1 MIWAIV
7 ILLIIAAFFII
18 GDFGTDKQK
27 EIEKKKLVEIET
39 AGNFP
44 TQYKVILNPDKTTKL
59 TLVEPEDKFV
69 IHRFNQSETLEEKI
83 IPFEKIIE
91 AEVSIDDSTVTK
103 VSKGSQI
110 TGAVVGGLAAGG
122 IGALVGGLSSNKT
135 ETKFFKKID
144 LKLKLDDFSS
154 PIYRFDF
161 LPSKDDFGLENVK
174 GFKQDDPKVKDALSN
189 AEIWQGI
196 MEIAIRKANKVAQ

>member
-1 MIWAIV
+1 MIWAI
-7 ILLIIAAFFII
+7 ILILVVGAFII
-18 GDFGTDKQK
+18 IGVSASDKQK
-27 EIEKKKLVEIET
+27 EMDKKRASEIET
-39 AGNFP
+39 VGNFP
-44 TQYKVILNPDKTTKL
+44 SNYKSIINPDKNAKL
-59 TLVEPEDKFV
+59 TLIDSEDKFV
-69 IHRFNQSETLEEKI
+69 IHNFKQDGTLGERIVPFSKI
-83 IPFEKIIE
+83 IQ
-91 AEVSIDDSTVTK
+91 AEVTIDDSTVTK

-110 TGAVVGGLAAGG
+110 TGAVVGGLAAGS

-135 ETKFFKKID
+135 ETKYFKKID

-161 LPSKDDFGLENVK
+161 LPSKDEFGLENVK

>member
-1 MIWAIV
+1 MIWAIIV
-7 ILLIIAAFFII
+7 LLIIAAFFII

-27 EIEKKKLVEIET
+27 EIEKKKLFEIET

-44 TQYKVILNPDKTTKL
+44 AQYKAILNPDKTTKL

-69 IHRFNQSETLEEKI
+69 IHMFNQSGTLEEKI

-110 TGAVVGGLAAGG
+110 TGAVVGGLAAGSV
-122 IGALVGGLSSNKT
+122 GALVGGLSSNKT

-161 LPSKDDFGLENVK
+161 LPSKDDFGLENLK
-174 GFKQDDPKVKDALSN
+174 GFTQNDPKVKDALSN
-189 AEIWQGI
+189 AEVWQGI

>member
-27 EIEKKKLVEIET
+27 EIEKKKMVEIET
-39 AGNFP
+39 AGSFP
-44 TQYKVILNPDKTTKL
+44 TQCKVILNPDKTAKL

-69 IHRFNQSETLEEKI
+69 IHRFSQSGTLEEKI

-91 AEVSIDDSTVTK
+91 AEVSIDDNTVTK

-154 PIYRFDF
+154 PIFRFDF

-174 GFKQDDPKVKDALSN
+174 GFRQDDPKVKDALSN

>member
-27 EIEKKKLVEIET
+27 EIEKKKLVEIEN

-59 TLVEPEDKFV
+59 TLVESEDKFV
-69 IHRFNQSETLEEKI
+69 IHRFNQSGTLEEKI

-122 IGALVGGLSSNKT
+122 IGALVGGLSSDKT

-174 GFKQDDPKVKDALSN
+174 GFSQDDPKVKDALSN

>member
-1 MIWAIV
+1 MIWAI
-7 ILLIIAAFFII
+7 ILILVVGSFII
-18 GDFGTDKQK
+18 IGVLASDKQK
-27 EIEKKKLVEIET
+27 EIDKKRANEIEMV
-39 AGNFP
+39 GNFP
-44 TQYKVILNPDKTTKL
+44 SNCKSIINPDKNAKL
-59 TLVEPEDKFV
+59 TLIEPEDKFM
-69 IHRFNQSETLEEKI
+69 IHKFNQYGTLEETI

-91 AEVSIDDSTVTK
+91 AEVSIDDSTITK

-110 TGAVVGGLAAGG
+110 TGAVVGGLAAGS
-122 IGALVGGLSSNKT
+122 IGALVGGLTSNKT
-135 ETKFFKKID
+135 ETKYFKKID

-161 LPSKDDFGLENVK
+161 LPSKDEFGLENVK
-174 GFKQDDPKVKDALSN
+174 GFRQDDPKVKDALSN

>member
-59 TLVEPEDKFV
+59 TLVETEDKFV
-69 IHRFNQSETLEEKI
+69 IHRFNQSGTLEEKI

-110 TGAVVGGLAAGG
+110 TGAVVGGLAAGS

-161 LPSKDDFGLENVK
+161 LPSKDDFGIENVK

>member
-44 TQYKVILNPDKTTKL
+44 AQYKGILNPDKTTKL
-59 TLVEPEDKFV
+59 TLVEPEDKFA
-69 IHRFNQSETLEEKI
+69 IHMFNQNGELEEKI

-91 AEVSIDDSTVTK
+91 AEVSIDDNTVTK

-110 TGAVVGGLAAGG
+110 AGAVVGGLAAGS

-135 ETKFFKKID
+135 ETKYFKKID

-161 LPSKDDFGLENVK
+161 LPSNDEFGLENVK
-174 GFKQDDPKVKDALSN
+174 GFKQDDPKVKDALSK

>member
-1 MIWAIV
+1 M
-7 ILLIIAAFFII
+7 
-18 GDFGTDKQK
+18 
-27 EIEKKKLVEIET
+27 VEIET

-59 TLVEPEDKFV
+59 TLVEPEDKFA
-69 IHRFNQSETLEEKI
+69 IHMFNQNGTLEEKI

-91 AEVSIDDSTVTK
+91 AEVSIDDNTVTK

-135 ETKFFKKID
+135 ETKYFKKID

-174 GFKQDDPKVKDALSN
+174 GFKQDDPKVKDALSK

>member
-1 MIWAIV
+1 MIWAI
-7 ILLIIAAFFII
+7 ILILVVGAFII
-18 GDFGTDKQK
+18 IGISASDKQK
-27 EIEKKKLVEIET
+27 EIDKKRAGEIVT
-39 AGNFP
+39 VGNFP
-44 TQYKVILNPDKTTKL
+44 SNYKSIINPDKNAKL
-59 TLVEPEDKFV
+59 TLIDPEDKFV
-69 IHRFNQSETLEEKI
+69 IHTFKQDGTLEERIVPFSKI
-83 IPFEKIIE
+83 IQ
-91 AEVSIDDSTVTK
+91 AEVTIDDNTVTK

-110 TGAVVGGLAAGG
+110 TGAVVGGLAAGS

-135 ETKFFKKID
+135 ETKYFKRID

-161 LPSKDDFGLENVK
+161 LPSKDEFGLENVK